1 MEHKRLSLSTIC
13 ALALMC
19 VMTTYAGPQATAQ
32 TETVLH
38 TFNGSGDGGE
48 PYGAPI
54 FDKTGNLYG
63 VTFLGGAYTNGTVY
77 ELKAGSWTEEILH
90 SFDVA
95 AGDGQSPQ
103 GSLVMDSAGNLYG
116 VTPLG
121 GAEGSRPIWMCAACS
136 NSFDIAREVWGGV

>member
-1 MEHKRLSLSTIC
+1 MGHKSFSLSTIC
-13 ALALMC
+13 AFALTC
-19 VMTTYAGPQATAQ
+19 AMTTFASPRVTAQ

-38 TFNGSGDGGE
+38 TFNGPGDGGE

-63 VTFLGGAYTNGTVY
+63 VTFMGGTYTNGTVY

-90 SFDVA
+90 SFDPS
-95 AGDGQSPQ
+95 AGDGESPQ
-103 GSLVMDSAGNLYG
+103 GALVMDSAGNLYG

-121 GAEGSRPIWMCAACS
+121 GGRKLGLSLIH
-136 NSFDIAREVWGGV
+136 I